1 MPFRSLTFYNFR
13 NILLLFDFA
22 FCFSLDTFLRF
33 RFLLSFFKRNF
44 FSFVMKVVY
53 ILALLCLITISNGAG
68 IRRPVSGKGA
78 PILSLSFPASER
90 LLNRAR
96 SGEAGNANDYMD
108 EVLALVREEI
118 VFLGY
123 DRIQLPDGDFSFTW
137 DAYPGVNG
145 GVFLHDGLA
154 TGMETIHRVGDATL
168 SNTETVIFFE
178 SDCGINNAAFGY
190 AISILFMDIGPTAS
204 MTGTADYINFY
215 FHATVDILSGIVVV
229 DVFDLKKIGHIST
242 DIKGLGIFN
251 WLAEIIVDFTLN
263 LLKPFFKEL
272 IEGPITNL
280 INVVLQNYSA
290 SIQRSV
296 SRKDTPVLSLNFPAT
311 GKLLARARSGEMGNA
326 NDYMD
331 EVLALVR
338 EQIVI
343 QGYDRIQLPGGDF
356 SFTWDAYPGVT
367 GGVYLHDGL
376 ATGMETIHRVGDAT
390 LSNSETVIFF
400 ESDCG
405 INNAAFGYAISI
417 LFLDIGPTASM
428 TGTADY
434 INFYFHSTI
443 DILSGIVVV
452 DVFDL
457 KQMGH
462 ISTEITGLGI
472 FNWLAEI
479 IVDFT
484 LNLLAPFFKEL
495 LEGPITNLINTV
507 LQHYVDSLMNPTT
520 TMASRI
526 I

>member
-1 MPFRSLTFYNFR
+1 
-13 NILLLFDFA
+13 
-22 FCFSLDTFLRF
+22 
-33 RFLLSFFKRNF
+33 
-44 FSFVMKVVY
+44 MKVVY
-53 ILALLCLITISNGAG
+53 VLALLCLVVHSHGAS
-68 IRRPVSGKGA
+68 IRRPDSK
-78 PILSLSFPASER
+78 
-90 LLNRAR
+90 
-96 SGEAGNANDYMD
+96 
-108 EVLALVREEI
+108 
-118 VFLGY
+118 
-123 DRIQLPDGDFSFTW
+123 Q
-137 DAYPGVNG
+137 
-145 GVFLHDGLA
+145 
-154 TGMETIHRVGDATL
+154 
-168 SNTETVIFFE
+168 
-178 SDCGINNAAFGY
+178 
-190 AISILFMDIGPTAS
+190 
-204 MTGTADYINFY
+204 
-215 FHATVDILSGIVVV
+215 
-229 DVFDLKKIGHIST
+229 
-242 DIKGLGIFN
+242 
-251 WLAEIIVDFTLN
+251 
-263 LLKPFFKEL
+263 
-272 IEGPITNL
+272 
-280 INVVLQNYSA
+280 
-290 SIQRSV
+290 
-296 SRKDTPVLSLNFPAT
+296 DTPVLSLKFPAT
-311 GKLLARARSGEMGNA
+311 GKLLARVRSGELGNA

-343 QGYDRIQLPGGDF
+343 QGYDRIALPDGDF
-356 SFTWDAYPGVT
+356 SFTWDEYPGVT

-390 LSNSETVIFF
+390 LSNTDTVIFF

-428 TGTADY
+428 VGTADY

-507 LQHYVDSLMNPTT
+507 LQHYVDSLLNPPTT
-520 TMASRI
+520 LASLVL
-526 I
+526 